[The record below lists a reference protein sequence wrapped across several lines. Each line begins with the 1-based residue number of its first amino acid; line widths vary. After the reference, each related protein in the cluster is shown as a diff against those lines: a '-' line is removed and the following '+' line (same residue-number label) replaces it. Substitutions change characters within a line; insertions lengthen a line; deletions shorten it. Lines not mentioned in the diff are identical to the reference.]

1 MPVKKTAQIQVPE
14 HQLDPYQRLISW
26 IRERQDGAQIP
37 LFIRDLWIEALLSG
51 DFPQAHGYMVTNIEK
66 DGSRGLKPGYCCLGV
81 LGVAVCGLELEDGT
95 LLASGGTKLTWN
107 GKEASSYSYLND
119 EFASMLGLTEG
130 TQRAFAR
137 ANDDW
142 MLGFPVIAKAIEEAL

>member
-1 MPVKKTAQIQVPE
+1 MPVNKTAQIQVPE
-14 HQLDPYQRLISW
+14 SQLNSYQMLIDR
-26 IRERQDGAQIP
+26 IRERQEGEQMP
-37 LFIRDLWIEALLSG
+37 LFVRDLWIEALLNG
-51 DFPQAHGYMVTNIEK
+51 GFTQAHGYMVKNIEK
-66 DGSRGLKPGYCCLGV
+66 DGSREPKPGYCCLGV

-95 LLASGGTKLTWN
+95 LLPSGGIRLTWN

-130 TQRAFAR
+130 TQRAFAM